1 MEQNTGILVRN
12 RSPEDNFWALLT
24 RAESSSILP
33 AEAITPVHENLQS
46 GATCGK
52 SRTEELT
59 KESF

>member
-12 RSPEDNFWALLT
+12 RSPEDNFWTLLT
-24 RAESSSILP
+24 RAESSILP

-46 GATCGK
+46 EATCGK